1 MKKKI
6 ICIRKYELLDE
17 IYKQEMDLKLFEDEI
32 REAYEEVV
40 DKRVEILV
48 YPKSY
53 LVIGSITPVEL
64 RKAGGSSA
72 KILKLE
78 NAVKD
83 AVRATDWLREQDS
96 SKSQSNSFKI
106 YIIFL
111 RRMKTHDQ

>member
-17 IYKQEMDLKLFEDEI
+17 IYKQEMNLKLFEDEI

-53 LVIGSITPVEL
+53 LVIGSITSAEL
-64 RKAGGSSA
+64 RKAGRLICRNP
-72 KILKLE
+72 KIGKCCKKCGTGNRLVKRTGFIKITKQQLQDIYYIFEEDE
-78 NAVKD
+78 N
-83 AVRATDWLREQDS
+83 E
-96 SKSQSNSFKI
+96 
-106 YIIFL
+106 
-111 RRMKTHDQ
+111 